1 MQNANFYNIFIS
13 FNYSTCGKF
22 NKKNDLKEIFKKKK
36 ITVIELINNDKISKD
51 YLFKKISVKEG
62 QSFWKFNPFKLKKDL
77 ENLNEIKNFTFYLNW
92 SGVLQIKIDETEPFM
107 IWIRDENINYL
118 DLNGSI
124 LEFDVK
130 NEKDR
135 IIKLFGNNADLQI
148 SELNNLLLKKEKTLR
163 SINSI
168 FYQSNIGWKIIFHNN
183 KCVLLPLKKLE
194 KVIDIFQDIT
204 KSDLY
209 NQFNFFDLRVF
220 RRVYM
225 SNKKC

>member
-1 MQNANFYNIFIS
+1 MRIFIIFLLALITLLAATLVIKS
-13 FNYSTCGKF
+13 
-22 NKKNDLKEIFKKKK
+22 NDTKEMFKKKK
-36 ITVIELINNDKISKD
+36 ISIIELIHNDKISKD
-51 YLFKKISVKEG
+51 YFFKQISVKEG

-77 ENLNEIKNFTFYLNW
+77 ENFNEIKNFSFHLNW
-92 SGVLQIKIDETEPFM
+92 SGILQIEIDETEPFM
-107 IWIRDENINYL
+107 IWTRGEKINYI

-124 LEFDVK
+124 LKFNIER
-130 NEKDR
+130 EKDSL
-135 IIKLFGNNADLQI
+135 IKLFGNNADLKI

-168 FYQSNIGWKIIFHNN
+168 YYQNNIGWKLIFHNN

-194 KVIDIFQDIT
+194 KVLDIFQDIT
-204 KSDLY
+204 NSELY
-209 NQFNFFDLRVF
+209 SQFNFFDLRVF